1 MTKLTSAILANV
13 QVVTVDTATG
23 LGIVTDL
30 RRGKGV
36 IADYG
41 IYPAPK
47 SRNVIPLTF
56 HGIEAFAVYTSGI
69 NPKTGERRSFVY
81 FLPTG
86 EQFNAGDK
94 VLFARVGDNA
104 ASVAI
109 ANSDSGASTTARSDD
124 LTPEATTLAETPS
137 EAPIGP
143 KNAPVETKKAA
154 RRSKKAEA

>member
-1 MTKLTSAILANV
+1 MTKLTSAILANA

-36 IADYG
+36 VADYG

-56 HGIEAFAVYTSGI
+56 NGVEAFAVYTSGI

-109 ANSDSGASTTARSDD
+109 ANSDSPSANLPSEPSGESGEGVAA
-124 LTPEATTLAETPS
+124 PTPS
-137 EAPIGP
+137 EAPSGA